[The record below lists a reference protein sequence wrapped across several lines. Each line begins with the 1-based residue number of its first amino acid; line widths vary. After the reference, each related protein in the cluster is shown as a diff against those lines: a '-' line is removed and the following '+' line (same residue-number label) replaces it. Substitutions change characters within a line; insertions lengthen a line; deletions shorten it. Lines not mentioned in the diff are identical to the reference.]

1 LRFIAYVSQVIRTRR
16 HANGCFSGSFFVS
29 GFAEKSRFF
38 DRSNEEERTSMREG
52 ETVLDDKV
60 FVYGTLK
67 RGLGNHRI
75 VSRHVR
81 SVRNACMRGWMYNL
95 GYYPAVV
102 SGSGIVHGQVLELEN
117 PEKAF
122 RAMDILEGYIE
133 SGHPRNL
140 YDRMKT
146 TVLLDSGHTEEVFVY
161 LYPDRNKDELST
173 GSGFM
178 PEGEWYGESGQE
190 RAKRKRLFFANEIS
204 KLPSPFA
211 ETLSQSVK
219 VGQAEWNGAL
229 GALYLMEESAT
240 ALPETHEHRE
250 IDMEVNI
257 DGLRL
262 PCITYVWK

>member
-1 LRFIAYVSQVIRTRR
+1 
-16 HANGCFSGSFFVS
+16 
-29 GFAEKSRFF
+29 
-38 DRSNEEERTSMREG
+38 
-52 ETVLDDKV
+52 LDDKV

-75 VSRHVR
+75 VGRHVR
-81 SVRNACMRGWMYNL
+81 SVRNAVMRGWMYNL

-133 SGHPRNL
+133 PGHPRNL
-140 YDRMKT
+140 YDRAKS
-146 TVLLDSGHTEEVFVY
+146 TVLFDSGETEEVFVY
-161 LYPDRNKDELST
+161 LYPDRNKDELSA

-190 RAKRKRLFFANEIS
+190 RAKRMQLFFANDIS

-211 ETLSQSVK
+211 ETLSQSLK
-219 VGQAEWNGAL
+219 VGRAEWDGAQ
-229 GALYLMEESAT
+229 GDLYLIEEGAT
-240 ALPETHEHRE
+240 AIQEPHEYRKL
-250 IDMEVNI
+250 DMEVSV
-257 DGLRL
+257 DSLRL
-262 PCITYVWK
+262 PCITYLWK